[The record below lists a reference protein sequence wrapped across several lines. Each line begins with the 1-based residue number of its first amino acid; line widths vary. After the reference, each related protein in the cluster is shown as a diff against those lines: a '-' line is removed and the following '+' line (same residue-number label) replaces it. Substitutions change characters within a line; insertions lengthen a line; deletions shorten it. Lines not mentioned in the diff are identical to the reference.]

1 MNFTER
7 LKILRAGHDLTQD
20 KVAREMDMPLRS
32 YTRLEADGAKP
43 NYDTLMKIADFYDIS
58 VDWLMGRTDRRE
70 VNRS

>member
-7 LKILRAGHDLTQD
+7 LKILRADHDLTQD

-32 YTRLEADGAKP
+32 YTRLETDGAKP

-58 VDWLMGRTDRRE
+58 VDWLMGRTEKRE
-70 VNRS
+70 VNR